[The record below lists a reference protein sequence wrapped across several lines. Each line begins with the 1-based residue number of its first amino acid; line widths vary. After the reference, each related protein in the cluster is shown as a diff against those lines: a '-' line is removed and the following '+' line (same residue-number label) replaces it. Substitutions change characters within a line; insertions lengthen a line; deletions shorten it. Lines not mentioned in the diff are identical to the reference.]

1 MRLRKAKGSS
11 RRISLILTLAATA
24 LVQTALSSVA
34 VSSTRTR
41 TRLVGASG
49 IERHWVRS
57 SGSPTNAPM
66 ICQGPT
72 FPCIVNLSISDVEYL
87 GKSAGGANDKFKVKI
102 VFSPQS
108 ACFERLP
115 SQQGFGQ
122 LTTTLFQ
129 ANFAVTLKITRHL
142 GHKDTGFKTFTDSST
157 GVISVDVNVPRGV
170 LETDPVTVEASVDM
184 TATLNSRTIARIS
197 GTGVPSLGPGQQT
210 FAGNANLAQC
220 FPSVTITSVNYVPGT
235 AAQKDV
241 VTVNW
246 TVAEPQSSCL
256 RISNVV
262 ATAKLTRAD
271 GSLGTGQGGADG
283 TAALQVSGN
292 PGNVVSF
299 EVNVTALAASSAPI
313 TANAKLNKN
322 L

>member
-1 MRLRKAKGSS
+1 MRFMKAKGCG
-11 RRISLILTLAATA
+11 RQIFLIFTLLATV
-24 LVQTALSSVA
+24 LVQSAQSSVA
-34 VSSTRTR
+34 VSPTTPKTQPFATSDF
-41 TRLVGASG
+41 
-49 IERHWVRS
+49 ERHTA
-57 SGSPTNAPM
+57 PT

-102 VFSPQS
+102 AFSPQS

-115 SQQGFGQ
+115 SQQAFGQ

-129 ANFAVTLKITRHL
+129 ATFAVTLKITRHL

-157 GVISVDVNVPRGV
+157 GVITADVNVPRGV

-184 TATLNSRTIARIS
+184 TATLNSRTLARIS
-197 GTGVPSLGPGQQT
+197 GTGLPSLTPGQQT

-220 FPSVTITSVNYVPGT
+220 FPSVTITSVNYTPGA

-256 RISNVV
+256 RISNVI

-271 GSLGTGQGGADG
+271 GSLGTGQGGANG
-283 TAALQVSGN
+283 TAALQISGS